1 MSHPLQAPPAVEE
14 TPKETAAESEAPAP
28 EAAAV
33 EATAAAPAE
42 GQETFVSFQRF
53 RLTYF

>member
-14 TPKETAAESEAPAP
+14 TPNETAAESEAPAP

-33 EATAAAPAE
+33 EAAPAAE